1 MRVESHIPAILRH
14 VRAQQEAYR
23 AMEADPGRT
32 QPMATLPD
40 PRVDVALLFLAPH
53 VMRPQDVEMMVT
65 LSELL
70 PVLPIIAKVRLGWP
84 LCREVLD
91 YQVYA
96 DCVGCGL
103 ADHLLTSKLRPEMA
117 IHHV

>member
-1 MRVESHIPAILRH
+1 
-14 VRAQQEAYR
+14 
-23 AMEADPGRT
+23 MEADPGRT

-53 VMRPQDVEMMVT
+53 AMRPQDLEMMLA

-70 PVLPIIAKVRLGWP
+70 PVLPIIAKVRLGSP
-84 LCREVLD
+84 LCRGVLNWQID
-91 YQVYA
+91 VEY
-96 DCVGCGL
+96 VGCGL
-103 ADHLLTSKLRPEMA
+103 ADHLQTSKLRPEMA